1 MAGRAETVKYSPV
14 GDSGTGTWAACGPRE
29 CMVSYMK
36 ATRTQLGH
44 VGPGSSLD
52 HERQWEEVSPGQGQ
66 ALIGQAQ

>member
-1 MAGRAETVKYSPV
+1 
-14 GDSGTGTWAACGPRE
+14 
-29 CMVSYMK
+29 MVSHMK